1 MEDLYGAEKEG
12 ENATSN
18 KRVPTGM
25 ELSEEEAGTGLTD
38 TSLGKVG
45 EGLSSLLLLV
55 KVMVTPRMTP
65 TTRSRASAAQSQNLL
80 SFLPNGENAAA
91 WS

>member
-1 MEDLYGAEKEG
+1 MVLKRREKTQPRTKG
-12 ENATSN
+12 YQQGWT
-18 KRVPTGM
+18 
-25 ELSEEEAGTGLTD
+25 SEEEAGTGLTD

-65 TTRSRASAAQSQNLL
+65 TTRSRARAAQSQNLL